1 MSGVSEWAGATEFRK
16 AMRPRG
22 AAQRLA
28 TALDLW
34 PANITRYKRGAEPPE
49 EVLVRIE
56 AELGMTFARG
66 TTQPGGADG
75 ELLDRVRRLERAVE
89 CLAELAV
96 RGGAQLPADV
106 QDVVRALR

>member
-1 MSGVSEWAGATEFRK
+1 MSGVSEWAGAAEFRK

-28 TALDLW
+28 EALDLW
-34 PANITRYKRGAEPPE
+34 PANITRYKRGAEPSE
-49 EVLVRIE
+49 DVLIRIE
-56 AELGMTFARG
+56 SELGRTFARG
-66 TTQPGGADG
+66 TTRPDVAES

-89 CLAELAV
+89 CLAEISV
-96 RGGAQLPADV
+96 RGGSQLPADV